1 MELVFHKTTIDDVE
15 ELSNVLK
22 QNQYQGCEWSI
33 PNLVL
38 WAEYYHMEYATV
50 NHALIIKHS
59 KEDGKIRLTFPVGLA
74 TEEAEREILELEI
87 RYFRLIGQ
95 EPRLEQIDP
104 AMWEKLERWYPGR
117 FRIEWMRD
125 NADYIYERERLVS
138 LAGKKLHGK
147 RNHIK
152 RFQDQNPGW
161 SYESLRDDNIE
172 ACIDMAREWCRRNC
186 CIEDDEKEEEFHL
199 VIKALKNYK
208 ALHMK
213 GGLLRNETGVVAF
226 TLGSPINPD
235 TFDVCFEKAFS
246 EIQGAYP
253 MINRQFAEHE
263 LQEYRYVNREEDLGV
278 PGLRKAKLSYYP
290 DILLEKG
297 IVSLREF

>member
-15 ELSNVLK
+15 ELGRLLE
-22 QNQYQGCEWSI
+22 QNRYRGCEWSI

-50 NHALIIKHS
+50 NHALIVKHS
-59 KEDGKIRLTFPVGLA
+59 KEDGKIRLTFPVGLV
-74 TEEAEREILELEI
+74 TEEEEREVLELEI
-87 RYFRLIGQ
+87 RYFRQIGQ
-95 EPRLEQIDP
+95 EPRLEQIDL

-125 NADYIYERERLVS
+125 NADYIYEREKLVS
-138 LAGKKLHGK
+138 LVGKKLHGK

-161 SYESLRDDNIE
+161 RYESLRDDNIE
-172 ACIDMAREWCRRNC
+172 ACIEMAQEWCRRNC
-186 CIEDDEKEEEFHL
+186 CTGDDGKQEELHL
-199 VIKALKNYK
+199 VIRALKNYK
-208 ALHMK
+208 TLHMK
-213 GGLLRNETGVVAF
+213 GGLLRNETGVIAF
-226 TLGSPINPD
+226 TLGSPIGPD

-253 MINRQFAEHE
+253 MINQQFVAHE

-278 PGLRKAKLSYYP
+278 PGLRKAKLSYDP

-297 IVSLREF
+297 SVSLREF

>member
-1 MELVFHKTTIDDVE
+1 MEHTESGAVGRV
-15 ELSNVLK
+15 LSYGICN
-22 QNQYQGCEWSI
+22 GRSCTD
-33 PNLVL
+33 
-38 WAEYYHMEYATV
+38 H
-50 NHALIIKHS
+50 KHS

-104 AMWEKLERWYPGR
+104 TMWEKLERWYPGR

-213 GGLLRNETGVVAF
+213 GGLLRNETGVIAF
-226 TLGSPINPD
+226 TLGSPISPD

-253 MINRQFAEHE
+253 MINRQFAVHE

>member
-15 ELSNVLK
+15 ELGRLLE
-22 QNQYQGCEWSI
+22 QNRYRGCEWSI

-50 NHALIIKHS
+50 KHALIVKHS
-59 KEDGKIRLTFPVGLA
+59 KEDGKIRLTFPVGLV
-74 TEEAEREILELEI
+74 TEEEEREVLELEI
-87 RYFRLIGQ
+87 RYFRQIGQ
-95 EPRLEQIDP
+95 EPRLEQIDL

-125 NADYIYERERLVS
+125 NADYIYEREKLVS

-161 SYESLRDDNIE
+161 RYESLRDDNIE
-172 ACIDMAREWCRRNC
+172 ACIEMAQEWCRRNC
-186 CIEDDEKEEEFHL
+186 CTEDDEKEEEFHL

-226 TLGSPINPD
+226 TLGSPIGPD

-253 MINRQFAEHE
+253 MINQQFVAHE

-278 PGLRKAKLSYYP
+278 PGLRKAKLSYDP

-297 IVSLREF
+297 SVSLREF

>member
-1 MELVFHKTTIDDVE
+1 MHFGIKCAKVGMTGKKEKEHMELVFHKTTIDDVE

-38 WAEYYHMEYATV
+38 WAEYYHMEYAMV
-50 NHALIIKHS
+50 DHALIIKHS

-95 EPRLEQIDP
+95 EPWLEQIDP

-213 GGLLRNETGVVAF
+213 GGLLRNCLLYT
-226 TLGSPINPD
+226 SPSPRD
-235 TFDVCFEKAFS
+235 S
-246 EIQGAYP
+246 
-253 MINRQFAEHE
+253 
-263 LQEYRYVNREEDLGV
+263 
-278 PGLRKAKLSYYP
+278 
-290 DILLEKG
+290 
-297 IVSLREF
+297 

>member
-50 NHALIIKHS
+50 DHALIIKHS

-117 FRIEWMRD
+117 FQIEWMRD

-186 CIEDDEKEEEFHL
+186 YIEDDEKEEEFHL